1 MSKIM
6 SSAIQFYN
14 VVEAILIKL
23 DNFQLLALYFVNIV
37 HYYIQNKH
45 TLQLNNNNTF
55 VKSWLTQYKQ
65 QLPKK
70 NLPKKVLVRTEYK
83 MYEHLT

>member
-45 TLQLNNNNTF
+45 MLQLNNNNTF

-70 NLPKKVLVRTEYK
+70 IYLKKFQSEQNIK
-83 MYEHLT
+83 CMNA